1 MKPAT
6 ATTIAIL
13 ALALVSV
20 QARSAILV
28 EMQDREGLSRIYSE
42 GDKGRIEMSAS
53 DEFMIVDGKDN
64 TMYMV
69 MPSQRTI
76 LDMRDMLSSEAATGN
91 GGETKLKRKGSGPS
105 IAGYGTVEY
114 VITVGDR
121 NCQTVYGSRPAMEK
135 SGMKHIL
142 SMFEKMALQAHAMA
156 AQFDMGNDSC
166 TAADTLV
173 SRQLA
178 EIGMPMRVKD
188 EEGTVISE
196 VLRIDANATLPP
208 DAFALP
214 ADYERQN
221 MAQMQQQMREQMP
234 AAQEM
239 MKQMQESG
247 NLPPE
252 AIEHM
257 QRMQE
262 MMKQHQQP

>member
-1 MKPAT
+1 MKPVT

-13 ALALVSV
+13 ALMSI
-20 QARSAILV
+20 QAESAVMV
-28 EMQDREGLSRIYSE
+28 EMQDSEGLSRIYSE
-42 GDKGRIEMSAS
+42 GGKGRIEMSAS
-53 DEFMIVDGKDN
+53 DDFMLVDGTEN

-76 LDMRDMLSSEAATGN
+76 LDMGGTLSGEPATGS
-91 GGETKLKRKGSGPS
+91 GGETKLTRNGNGPS
-105 IAGYGTVEY
+105 IAGYETVEY
-114 VITVGDR
+114 VITAGDR
-121 NCQTVYGSRPAMEK
+121 TCQTVYGSRPAMEE

-142 SMFEKMALQAHAMA
+142 SMFQKMALQAHAMA
-156 AQFDMGNDSC
+156 TQFGMGNDPC

-173 SRQLA
+173 TQQLA

-188 EEGTVISE
+188 EEGTIISE
-196 VLRIDANATLPP
+196 VLRIDAKATLPP

-214 ADYERQN
+214 ADYERQD

-234 AAQEM
+234 PIQEM

-247 NLPPE
+247 DLPPE

-262 MMKQHQQP
+262 MMKQHPQP

>member
-1 MKPAT
+1 MKPVT

-13 ALALVSV
+13 ALMSV
-20 QARSAILV
+20 QAESAVMV
-28 EMQDREGLSRIYSE
+28 EMQDSEGLSRIYSE
-42 GDKGRIEMSAS
+42 GGKGRIEMSAS
-53 DEFMIVDGKDN
+53 DEFMLVDSKEN

-76 LDMRDMLSSEAATGN
+76 LDMRDMLSSEAASGN
-91 GGETKLKRKGSGPS
+91 GGETKLKRNGSGPS
-105 IAGYGTVEY
+105 IAGYETVEY
-114 VITVGDR
+114 VITTGDR
-121 NCQTVYGSRPAMEK
+121 TCQTVYGSRPAMEK

-142 SMFEKMALQAHAMA
+142 SLFQKMALQAHAMA
-156 AQFDMGNDSC
+156 TQFDMGNDPC

-173 SRQLA
+173 TRQLA

-196 VLRIDANATLPP
+196 VLRIDTNAALPP

-214 ADYERQN
+214 ADYEVQN

-234 AAQEM
+234 AVQEM

-252 AIEHM
+252 AIEQM